1 MTSMKGPKAFADYIN
16 CLSILEN
23 NTAQL
28 YYVLSNQTEIPL
40 AKTLLLNI
48 ALDSTK
54 HSTILRGISNSLS
67 TSKKDPKDCAKN
79 LGDVWRTVDYLK
91 REVTRTQNGSKLE
104 LSQLAEKLSVLES
117 SLGEEYH
124 VFVQMENLEYLS
136 KEINQFYNVNLD
148 SIRKIINSIIRDEE
162 HHRELLSTIKQ
173 LLDQGGKE
181 SLDNTPTMRFQSP
194 DAWIQAPKIDTHE
207 EP

>member
-1 MTSMKGPKAFADYIN
+1 MKGPKAFADYIN

-23 NTAQL
+23 SAAQL
-28 YYVLSNQTEIPL
+28 YHALSNQTEIPL

-54 HSTILRGISNSLS
+54 HSTILRGISNSLAI
-67 TSKKDPKDCAKN
+67 SKKDPKDCAKN
-79 LGDVWRTVDYLK
+79 LGDVWRTIDYLK
-91 REVTRTQNGSKLE
+91 REVTRTQDGNKLE
-104 LSQLAEKLSVLES
+104 LSQLANKLSALES

-124 VFVQMENLEYLS
+124 VFVQMKNLEYLT
-136 KEINQFYNVNLD
+136 KEINQFYNVKLD

-162 HHRELLSTIKQ
+162 HHRELLSTIKR
-173 LLDQGGKE
+173 LLSQGKTE
-181 SLDNTPTMRFQSP
+181 DFDNTPMLRFQNP
-194 DAWIQAPKIDTHE
+194 DAWTQTPNPAANE

>member
-1 MTSMKGPKAFADYIN
+1 MKGPKAFADYIK

-28 YYVLSNQTEIPL
+28 YHVLSNQTEIPL

-54 HSTILRGISNSLS
+54 HSTILRGISNSLA

-91 REVTRTQNGSKLE
+91 SEVTRTQNGSKLE
-104 LSQLAEKLSVLES
+104 LSKLAEKLSALES

-173 LLDQGGKE
+173 LLDQSRKE
-181 SLDNTPTMRFQSP
+181 NLDNTPMMKFQSP
-194 DAWIQAPKIDTHE
+194 DSWIQATNIDNHE